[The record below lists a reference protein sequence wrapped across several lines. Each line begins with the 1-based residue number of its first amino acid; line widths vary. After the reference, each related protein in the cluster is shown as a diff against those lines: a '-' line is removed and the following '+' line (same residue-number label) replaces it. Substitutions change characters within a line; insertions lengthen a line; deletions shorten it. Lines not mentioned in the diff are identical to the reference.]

1 MSSKFWSKKGGNHTC
16 LARPIQHKT
25 QIPREVL
32 KLNQYQDP
40 IASAIPPPGTPINIV
55 QKPNGKLAA
64 EVPKPKVPSPQE
76 LFRRAE
82 ESRKKREQSRPVPLG
97 GRKPKPF
104 NPKKLREYINKIKK

>member
-16 LARPIQHKT
+16 RAIPIQHKT

-64 EVPKPKVPSPQE
+64 EVSN
-76 LFRRAE
+76 
-82 ESRKKREQSRPVPLG
+82 PVPLG